1 MLWASSVHTHLAS
14 AELPHDIKSA
24 EQMQKEHDEVLDDI
38 KAHKDKS
45 VNPSTDQFVSQP
57 MSQPVSQLVNSFV
70 FSKVYTCS
78 ALCVWE
84 KEREAERDRELQW
97 TN

>member
-38 KAHKDKS
+38 KAHRDKS

-57 MSQPVSQLVNSFV
+57 MNQPANQSIS
-70 FSKVYTCS
+70 
-78 ALCVWE
+78 E
-84 KEREAERDRELQW
+84 KFLSLIHIWRCRR
-97 TN
+97 TG

>member
-38 KAHKDKS
+38 KAHRDKS

-57 MSQPVSQLVNSFV
+57 MNQPANQSISEKFYE
-70 FSKVYTCS
+70 SKGVHMFNYV
-78 ALCVWE
+78 CV
-84 KEREAERDRELQW
+84 
-97 TN
+97 